1 MQQPPGNQPPPYGNQ
16 QPGDQPPAYGSQPQ
30 YGQYGQSPFG
40 GPPLDVQPQEA
51 NDKII
56 AAASYVFWILG
67 AVIILVTDLKNKPF
81 LKFHA
86 YQSITFGIVMLAGWI
101 IASVLSIVII
111 GICLMPILFL
121 IPFYPAYL
129 AYSKG
134 TFRLPLITD
143 LTYNIFKDTP
153 RIP

>member
-1 MQQPPGNQPPPYGNQ
+1 M
-16 QPGDQPPAYGSQPQ
+16 
-30 YGQYGQSPFG
+30 
-40 GPPLDVQPQEA
+40 PPLGVVPQED

-56 AAASYVFWILG
+56 AAASYVFWILLG
-67 AVIILVTDLKNKPF
+67 AIILLTDMKNKPF
-81 LKFHA
+81 LRFHA
-86 YQSITFGIVMLAGWI
+86 YQSITFGLILMVGWI
-101 IASVLSIVII
+101 IAGVLSIVVV

-143 LTYNIFKDTP
+143 LTYNLFKETP
-153 RIP
+153 PIP